1 MFTLL
6 FIKKEKVE
14 PVLKQA
20 LSKNHQT
27 ALKKEQVGYL
37 WTGGPVSIVSV
48 VRRIQLIQGSKTT

>member
-27 ALKKEQVGYL
+27 ALRKEQVGYF
-37 WTGGPVSIVSV
+37 WTGGPVSILSV

>member
-6 FIKKEKVE
+6 FTKKEKVE

-20 LSKNHQT
+20 HLKNHQT
-27 ALKKEQVGYL
+27 ALRKEQVGYL
-37 WTGGPVSIVSV
+37 WTGGLVSIVLI

>member
-6 FIKKEKVE
+6 FTKKEKVE

-27 ALKKEQVGYL
+27 ALRKEQVGYL
-37 WTGGPVSIVSV
+37 WTGGPVSIVLI